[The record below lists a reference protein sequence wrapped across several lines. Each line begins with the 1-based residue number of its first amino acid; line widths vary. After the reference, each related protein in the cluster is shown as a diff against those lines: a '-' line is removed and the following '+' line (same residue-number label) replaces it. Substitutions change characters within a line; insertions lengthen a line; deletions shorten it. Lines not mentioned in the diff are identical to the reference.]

1 MKDYLLLKTTLVGRQ
16 SSIED
21 ILCWNTNFGQTTE
34 TGTLTINYHHRCKRK
49 VKSWFLLEQ
58 SFKSRKRLFARGPL
72 SNKSSFAGAP
82 SANKKLFAGDPPANK
97 PLPRLKTYWYV
108 PGKEIWNYE
117 HLYWPL
123 MLSGVGG
130 SLNIQRYFCSSIQ
143 CNKH

>member
-16 SSIED
+16 SSILD

-72 SNKSSFAGAP
+72 SNKSSFAVP
-82 SANKKLFAGDPPANK
+82 LQQIKSYLLETLRQINLFQDLKLTGMF
-97 PLPRLKTYWYV
+97 PRRKF
-108 PGKEIWNYE
+108 EIMSTSIG
-117 HLYWPL
+117 H
-123 MLSGVGG
+123 S
-130 SLNIQRYFCSSIQ
+130 CSVALVAV
-143 CNKH
+143 